1 MDKLTALSPCT
12 GLLPLTIGAASVA
25 EVDPGHMTSV
35 APYKGQHEALAK
47 AMQAAHGVDY
57 PQANS
62 RAAAGDTAAVWFGH
76 AQAML
81 VGPAA
86 DAGLAAHAA
95 LTDQSDAWAVVTLS
109 GDTVEEVLAR
119 LVPVDVRLAHFPVGM
134 AVRTQLQHLSV
145 SLARVEEGAFQI
157 MAFRSMAH
165 TLVHDLKTA
174 MEAVA
179 ARG

>member
-1 MDKLTALSPCT
+1 MDKLTALSPCA
-12 GLLPLTIGAASVA
+12 GLLPLTIGAA
-25 EVDPGHMTSV
+25 EVVEVEPGRLTSV
-35 APYKGQHEALAK
+35 APCNGQQGKLSR
-47 AMQAAHGVDY
+47 AMKAAHGVAY
-57 PQANS
+57 PHANGLT
-62 RAAAGDTAAVWFGH
+62 RGRDTSAIWFGH

-86 DAGLAAHAA
+86 DAGLAKCAA
-95 LTDQSDAWAVVTLS
+95 LTDQSDAWAVVILS
-109 GDTVEEVLAR
+109 GDAAEDVLAR
-119 LVPVDVRLAHFPVGM
+119 LVPVDVRMAHFPVGM

-157 MAFRSMAH
+157 MAFRSMAR

>member
-1 MDKLTALSPCT
+1 MDKLTALSPCA
-12 GLLPLTIGAASVA
+12 GLLPLTIGAAKVV

-35 APYKGQHEALAK
+35 APYSGQQAALSK

-57 PQANS
+57 PQANA
-62 RAAAGDTAAVWFGH
+62 RVAAGDAAAIWFGH

-86 DAGLAAHAA
+86 EVGLAKHAA

-109 GDTVEEVLAR
+109 GKTTEDVLAR

-145 SLARVEEGAFQI
+145 SLARVDEGTFQI

>member
-1 MDKLTALSPCT
+1 VDKLTALSPCA
-12 GLLPLTIGAASVA
+12 GLLPLSIGATKVV
-25 EVDPGHMTSV
+25 EVEPGQMTSV
-35 APYKGQHEALAK
+35 APYNGQLNKLSK
-47 AMQAAHGVDY
+47 AMKAGHGVEY
-57 PQANS
+57 PQANGLT
-62 RAAAGDTAAVWFGH
+62 REGDTQAVWFGH

-81 VGPAA
+81 VGPVAE
-86 DAGLAAHAA
+86 AGLAKHAA
-95 LTDQSDAWAVVTLS
+95 LTDQSDAWAVVALS
-109 GDTVEEVLAR
+109 GDAAENVLAR

-145 SLARVEEGAFQI
+145 SLVRVDEGTFQI

>member
-1 MDKLTALSPCT
+1 M
-12 GLLPLTIGAASVA
+12 LPLTVGATKVV
-25 EVDPGHMTSV
+25 EVEPGQMTSV
-35 APYKGQHEALAK
+35 APYNGQQDKLSK
-47 AMQAAHGVDY
+47 AMKAAHGVAY
-57 PQANS
+57 PQANGLIQGS
-62 RAAAGDTAAVWFGH
+62 DAQAIWFGH

-81 VGPAA
+81 IGPAA
-86 DAGLAAHAA
+86 DAGLSEHAA
-95 LTDQSDAWAVVTLS
+95 LTDQSDAWAVVNLS
-109 GDTVEEVLAR
+109 GETAEDVLAR

-145 SLARVEEGAFQI
+145 SLARVDEGTFQI